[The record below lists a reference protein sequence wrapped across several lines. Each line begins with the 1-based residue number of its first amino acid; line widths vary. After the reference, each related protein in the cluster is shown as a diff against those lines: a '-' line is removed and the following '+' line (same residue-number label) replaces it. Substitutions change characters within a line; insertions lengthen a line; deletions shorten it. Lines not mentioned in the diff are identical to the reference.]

1 MMQTSAV
8 DQNWGSKLVTLMR
21 TELEQ
26 AILLLR
32 QRLPNIPIV
41 LLPHIQPWFRKHG
54 AVAYQKGLSVEVI
67 SLESKVALYHLAQQF
82 SSIYLVDPH
91 AAFFQHAENALIRHE
106 PLGGHPE
113 RSGAHLLL
121 NELKIQMASVD
132 TSLDRFKVV
141 AIDLDDTLWR
151 GSIHDGTAT
160 FDLQFLMRAR
170 ALHQLAHRGLLI
182 VVVSKNEPT
191 RKDEARKL
199 LQDWCEGL
207 DKKIVSYRLNWKTKA
222 ENLIDISSELEIGLD
237 SFAFFDDSQRER
249 NSISFA
255 LPEVSVFDAIDL
267 ATCIS
272 FPQFQPLYETQSSK
286 ERPQQ
291 YLEQSYRKTAQA
303 QTKLHI
309 DFLHDSKI
317 KLLIRSAEKSDL
329 ARVAELLSRTNQLNS
344 TLKRM
349 SLSDLLPY
357 QERQLIIVG
366 ELYDRFGDFGVVA
379 VAVFQ
384 RDPEHADMANLLE
397 LAFSCRILEL
407 GVEETFIKKYL
418 NHLNQ
423 HGITFCNIEVNET
436 ERNQRMIANL
446 KSLGFT
452 PKQETDQIWIA
463 STSSCSSPSAWISVI
478 LKDLA
483 PILNN

>member
-1 MMQTSAV
+1 M
-8 DQNWGSKLVTLMR
+8 D
-21 TELEQ
+21 
-26 AILLLR
+26 
-32 QRLPNIPIV
+32 
-41 LLPHIQPWFRKHG
+41 
-54 AVAYQKGLSVEVI
+54 
-67 SLESKVALYHLAQQF
+67 
-82 SSIYLVDPH
+82 
-91 AAFFQHAENALIRHE
+91 
-106 PLGGHPE
+106 
-113 RSGAHLLL
+113 
-121 NELKIQMASVD
+121 SVD

-237 SFAFFDDSQRER
+237 CFAFFDDSLRER
-249 NSISFA
+249 DSISFA

-329 ARVAELLSRTNQLNS
+329 ARIAELLSRTNQLNS

-452 PKQETDQIWIA
+452 PKQETDPIWIA